1 MVTRGCLTNVNL
13 SVVNVKKTTGLT
25 FKIEDTTLGHDL
37 NVLRNL
43 KLI

>member
-25 FKIEDTTLGHDL
+25 FKIEDTTLGHDV